1 MTSLVLIRGLPGSGK
16 STTAR
21 RSFPNHIHIEA
32 DQYFIDLHGYYNF
45 NASELT
51 SAHNQCFKRTKHAL
65 LYNGDVVVSNTF
77 TTIKEME
84 RYYALREE
92 IPNLEITIW
101 ECTGNFGSIH
111 NVPAE
116 TLIKMQ
122 KRWQTVPSSWEVHQ
136 IESNQ

>member
-1 MTSLVLIRGLPGSGK
+1 MINLIIIRGLPGSGK

-21 RSFPNHIHIEA
+21 KCFPCFKHYEA
-32 DQYFIDLHGYYNF
+32 DQYFIDLHGRYDF
-45 NASELT
+45 KQTELPR
-51 SAHNQCFKRTKHAL
+51 AHNWCFNKVKTEL
-65 LYNGDVVVSNTF
+65 SCGNSVVVSNTF

-84 RYYALREE
+84 RYYNLRNI

-101 ECTGNFGSIH
+101 ECTGNFGNIH
-111 NVPAE
+111 NVPVE

-122 KRWQTVPSSWEVHQ
+122 KRWQIVPSSWEVHQ